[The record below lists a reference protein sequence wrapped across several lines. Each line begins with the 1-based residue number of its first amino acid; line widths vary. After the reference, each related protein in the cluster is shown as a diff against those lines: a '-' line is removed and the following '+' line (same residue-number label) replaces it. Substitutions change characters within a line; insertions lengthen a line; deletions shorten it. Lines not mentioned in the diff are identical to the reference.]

1 MLVRSIKYFSRRSV
15 FVGGL
20 GVVAGS
26 VLSSCVVS
34 RPAPSRTEGFS
45 SSSGP
50 MEMASLGHS
59 GSQQSQLMHSSVMF
73 HF

>member
-26 VLSSCVVS
+26 VLSSCAVS
-34 RPAPSRTEGFS
+34 RPTPSRSEVFS
-45 SSSGP
+45 SSPSP
-50 MEMASLGHS
+50 TEEP
-59 GSQQSQLMHSSVMF
+59 F
-73 HF
+73 WD